1 MIGITMKLILGYGV
15 EFSWSECLGFAS
27 IICATDPVAVVALLK
42 ELGTSKKFN
51 VLLEGESLLNDGT
64 AAVFY
69 IIFSSIYKGL
79 SASPLI
85 IIASFV
91 RLFFGGILVGG
102 VVCMFIVYRLKKIIR
117 DDI

>member
-1 MIGITMKLILGYGV
+1 MKLILGYGS
-15 EFSWSECLGFAS
+15 EFSWAECFSFAS

-69 IIFSSIYKGL
+69 IIFSSIYKGF
-79 SASPLI
+79 SASPLMI
-85 IIASFV
+85 IGNFG

-102 VVCMFIVYRLKKIIR
+102 VICILIV
-117 DDI
+117 